1 MEDELVDRGLLEK
14 NYPYYAPP
22 QIVVG
27 VIRSTTRSSRST
39 LLYVFHVPRTCTDR

>member
-1 MEDELVDRGLLEK
+1 MEDGRWRMEDELVDRGLLEK

-27 VIRSTTRSSRST
+27 VS
-39 LLYVFHVPRTCTDR
+39 H